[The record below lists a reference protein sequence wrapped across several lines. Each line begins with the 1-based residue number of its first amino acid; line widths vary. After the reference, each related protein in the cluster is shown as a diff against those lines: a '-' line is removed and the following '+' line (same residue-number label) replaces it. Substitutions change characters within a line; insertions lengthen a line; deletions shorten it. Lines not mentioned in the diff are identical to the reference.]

1 MWLKDLIYK
10 WFFKKPTDPEDFLKK
25 QQVWAREYFGDN
37 GYNVRK
43 IASITLSN
51 IVIGDSTLTISGDT
65 PRSEWLSEQV
75 VGFWDKKLPKAL
87 SDALGVGGV
96 YVVPYIANGKV
107 CTDVVPQSQVIVSR
121 RVDDLP
127 VDISILNEIRTVD
140 DRKYARV
147 TNHYIEDGKYVV
159 KVKCVDDSGRQLPL
173 AAVPEWGMLT
183 EEFSI
188 AGMGS
193 HAVDRL
199 PIAYLSSPRTGQT
212 MTGEPITAG
221 LDGLIDQIGSV
232 FEDFFTEYKNK
243 KAFIGA
249 ADLLF
254 DADNKLPKS
263 GLFKKLSAA
272 GAADGETLW
281 EVFDPA
287 IRDASYTAGLDYLFS
302 KLETG
307 IGVSGGIF
315 TKLSTHGATATE
327 IKSAN
332 YNTYMLLH
340 DCRSKIKAAI
350 ETLCYG
356 LSLWAD
362 ALQLAPAGAYEIGFD
377 WDYSLFESSSETW
390 AQLRDAKASGA
401 VSTVELRQYIK
412 PEESIEQAEQAVDQ
426 IKANEPT
433 LSQLGF

>member
-10 WFFKKPTDPEDFLKK
+10 WFFKKPIEPDDWLK
-25 QQVWAREYFGDN
+25 QQQLWAREYFGDA
-37 GYNVRK
+37 GYNVRR
-43 IASITLSN
+43 IAAMTLSN
-51 IVIGDSTLTISGDT
+51 LILGDSAMTVEGDN
-65 PRSEWLSEQV
+65 PRAVWLGEQLQN
-75 VGFWDKKLPKAL
+75 FWDKKLSKAL

-96 YVVPYIANGKV
+96 YIIPYIANGV
-107 CTDVVPQSQVIVSR
+107 ICTDVVPQSQVIVSHR
-121 RVDDLP
+121 IDDLP
-127 VDISILNEIRTVD
+127 TDISVLNEIRVLD

-159 KVKCVDDSGRQLPL
+159 KVRCVDDSGRQLPL
-173 AAVPEWGMLT
+173 ATIPEWAALT
-183 EEFSI
+183 EEFTI
-188 AGMGS
+188 GGVGS
-193 HAVDRL
+193 TALDRL

-212 MTGEPITAG
+212 MQGIPITAG
-221 LDGLIDQIGSV
+221 LDGLIDQIGQV
-232 FEDFFTEYKNK
+232 FEDFFAEYKNK

-249 ADLLF
+249 SDLLF

-263 GLFKKLSAA
+263 GLFKKLSSA

-302 KLETG
+302 KLEVG
-307 IGVSGGIF
+307 IGVSGGVF

-327 IKSAN
+327 IKAAN

-340 DCRSKIKAAI
+340 DCRGKIKAAM

-362 ALQLAPAGAYEIGFD
+362 ALQLSPRGEYQLAFD
-377 WDYSLFESSSETW
+377 WDYSLFESSTETW
-390 AQLRDAKASGA
+390 NQLRDGKASGA
-401 VSTVELRQYIK
+401 SGVPPV
-412 PEESIEQAEQAVDQ
+412 A
-426 IKANEPT
+426 
-433 LSQLGF
+433 